1 MYHRYADRR
10 AAGKILGETLAK
22 HPFRGKVVVV
32 GLPRG
37 GIPVGFEVAHAL
49 KAPLDFLVARKIGAP
64 GHGELACGAFIVGGE
79 VVWNSRVM
87 RSLGLTSDDLE
98 RTHQLEIKEAQQRES
113 LLRTPETSVVPF
125 KGASILIVDDGLATG
140 ATMKAA
146 VKGVLAREP
155 AEVLVVIPVGPVSTC
170 RDIEAMGVSLVCDQ
184 RVDEESFSSVG
195 QWYRDFSQVTT
206 EECKELLL
214 KNRAEFPASSESPT

>member
-10 AAGKILGETLAK
+10 AAGRALGEILAS
-22 HPFRGKVVVV
+22 HPFRAKVVVV

-37 GIPVGFEVAHAL
+37 GVPVGYEVAKML

-64 GHGELACGAFIVGGE
+64 THGELACGAFIVGGE

-98 RTHQLEIKEAQQRES
+98 PAHQQELKEAQQRES
-113 LLRTPETSVVPF
+113 ILRTPETSAVSF
-125 KGASILIVDDGLATG
+125 KGASVLLVDDGLATG

-146 VKGVLAREP
+146 VKGALAREA
-155 AEVLVVIPVGPVSTC
+155 AEVIVAVPVGPVSTC
-170 RDIEAMGVSLVCDQ
+170 REIEAMDVPLVCEQ

-214 KNRAEFPASSESPT
+214 KNRSELSLT

>member
-10 AAGKILGETLAK
+10 AAGRALAEILAK
-22 HPFRGKVVVV
+22 HPFHARVVVV

-37 GIPVGFEVAHAL
+37 GIPVGYEVARAL

-64 GHGELACGAFIVGGE
+64 GHGELACGAFIAGGE

-98 RTHQLEIKEAQQRES
+98 QTHQQEIKEARERES
-113 LLRTPETSVVPF
+113 ILRTPETSVVPF
-125 KGASILIVDDGLATG
+125 KGASVLIVDDGLATG

-146 VKGVLAREP
+146 VKGALAREA
-155 AEVLVVIPVGPVSTC
+155 AEVIVAVPVGPVSTC
-170 RDIEAMGVSLVCDQ
+170 QEIESIGASLICDQ
-184 RVDEESFSSVG
+184 RIDEESFSSVG
-195 QWYRDFSQVTT
+195 QWYRNFDQVTT

-214 KNRAEFPASSESPT
+214 KNRSELKAF